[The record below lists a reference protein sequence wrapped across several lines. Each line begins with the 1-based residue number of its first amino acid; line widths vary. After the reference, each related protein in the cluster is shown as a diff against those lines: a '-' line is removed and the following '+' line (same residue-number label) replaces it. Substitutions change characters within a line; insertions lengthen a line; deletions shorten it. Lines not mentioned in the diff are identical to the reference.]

1 MVPLVLLKHALLIER
16 LQSSAIEM
24 LAITTDHQ
32 TFKLPES
39 H

>member
-1 MVPLVLLKHALLIER
+1 MVPLVLLKHALLIKR
-16 LQSSAIEM
+16 LQSSAIGM

-32 TFKLPES
+32 AFKLPEN